1 MSTAENPG
9 ILPPLGALL
18 LGTHPLRRNDLE
30 ADTTA
35 LLPTA
40 LRDPRTRVLTL
51 DAEGRAPIRRLPE
64 VAEDATAGAAPAAA
78 TETSKYPEERKSISR
93 LPE

>member
-40 LRDPRTRVLTL
+40 LRDPRTRVLRDLGTL
-51 DAEGRAPIRRLPE
+51 GGPTARAWVTCLPCTAIVTSMSMIEGGLA
-64 VAEDATAGAAPAAA
+64 
-78 TETSKYPEERKSISR
+78 
-93 LPE
+93 